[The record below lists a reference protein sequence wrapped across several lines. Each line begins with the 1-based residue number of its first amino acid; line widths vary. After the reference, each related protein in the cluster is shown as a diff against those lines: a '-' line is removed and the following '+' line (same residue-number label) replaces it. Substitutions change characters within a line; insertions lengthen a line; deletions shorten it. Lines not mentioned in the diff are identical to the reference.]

1 MPLFVSTP
9 WRTAPV
15 NSSPVTK
22 FRPLPPLM
30 ACLVVFLISA
40 CTTVA
45 PEPADSDPQASAAS
59 PAGGQGPEALVR
71 MGDFARDRGETDSA
85 ISLYRQAHA
94 AAPAQPEPLLKL
106 GQALAETGQFQE
118 AAGAF
123 QTALTLQP
131 NDGEA
136 LRGLGNA
143 QIGLGQPNAALETLE
158 TVTGREENPSVLN
171 SIGVAQDLLGRHG
184 EARATY
190 QKALALAPT
199 DLDLASNLAL
209 SNSLMGNHSEAVAQM
224 QRTAAAPLAT
234 ARHRRNLAML
244 LYFAGNESEARSTL
258 GRDLSAAEIA
268 DTLERFARW
277 NAIGDSGAKAAA
289 IGSGQ

>member
-15 NSSPVTK
+15 NSSLVTK
-22 FRPLPPLM
+22 FRPWPPLL
-30 ACLVVFLISA
+30 ACLAVSLISA
-40 CTTVA
+40 CNTLA
-45 PEPADSDPQASAAS
+45 PEAPSPEPQESAAV
-59 PAGGQGPEALVR
+59 PTGGQGPEALVR
-71 MGDFARDRGETDSA
+71 MGDFAREQGETDSA
-85 ISLYRQAHA
+85 ISLYRQAHV
-94 AAPAQPEPLLKL
+94 AAPEEPEPLLKL

-131 NDGEA
+131 TNGEA

-143 QIGLGQPNAALETLE
+143 QIGLGRPDAALQTLE
-158 TVTGREENPSVLN
+158 TIAGREENASVLN

-184 EARATY
+184 EARDTY
-190 QKALALAPT
+190 QKALALAPA

-209 SNSLMGNHSEAVAQM
+209 SNSLMGNHSEAINQM
-224 QRTAAAPLAT
+224 RRTAAAPLAT

-244 LYFAGNESEARSTL
+244 LFFAGSETEAQSIL
-258 GRDLSAAEIA
+258 SRDLGQAEIA
-268 DTLERFARW
+268 TTLDRFARW

-289 IGSGQ
+289 IGSGR